1 MTEATKAAIDAA
13 KKARAAYEEAARREA
28 TVGFGERRGAVQT
41 VDLAVLAAEAARL
54 EIEARRQV
62 ARDEWSTW
70 VPDHAPHVM
79 GRWTQRVIGDDGMP
93 EPQRVEIKCAK
104 CAAEYKT
111 TCSSGRVQE
120 HIQRFSI
127 VHLHK

>member
-13 KKARAAYEEAARREA
+13 KKARAAYEDAARREGTA
-28 TVGFGERRGAVQT
+28 PFGERRGSVA
-41 VDLAVLAAEAARL
+41 VDLAALAAEATRL

-104 CAAEYKT
+104 CDAEYKT